1 MDIQFTIEN
10 ISIEQNVIDVVV
22 CCPILTEGIIHINMS
37 PQRFNKMTEVELEYE
52 IYGIVR
58 GKVESQQL
66 DKDTLNAKV
75 DSIKSRIN
83 TYNEKI
89 KSKL

>member
-1 MDIQFTIEN
+1 MDIEFTIEN
-10 ISIEQNVIDVVV
+10 ISLEQNVVDIVVH
-22 CCPILTEGIIHINMS
+22 CPSLTEGIIHINMN
-37 PQRFNKMTEVELEYE
+37 PQRFAKMTEVELEYE
-52 IYGIVR
+52 IYGVVR
-58 GKVESQQL
+58 GKFESQQL

>member
-1 MDIQFTIEN
+1 MDIEFTIEN
-10 ISIEQNVIDVVV
+10 ISLEQNVVDIVV
-22 CCPILTEGIIHINMS
+22 CCPFLTEGIVHINMD
-37 PQRFNKMTEVELEYE
+37 PQRFAKMTEVELEYE

-58 GKVESQQL
+58 RKVESQQL
-66 DKDTLNAKV
+66 DKDTLNVKI

>member
-1 MDIQFTIEN
+1 MDIEFTIEN
-10 ISIEQNVIDVVV
+10 ISLEQNVVDIVV
-22 CCPILTEGIIHINMS
+22 CCPSLIEGIIHINMN
-37 PQRFNKMTEVELEYE
+37 PQRFAKMTEVELEYE

-66 DKDTLNAKV
+66 DKDTLKAKV

>member
-1 MDIQFTIEN
+1 MDIEFTIEN
-10 ISIEQNVIDVVV
+10 ISLEQNVIDIVV
-22 CCPILTEGIIHINMS
+22 CCPSLTEGIIHINMN
-37 PQRFNKMTEVELEYE
+37 PQRFAKMTEVELEYE

-66 DKDTLNAKV
+66 DKDILKAKV

-89 KSKL
+89 KYKL